1 MINVSDNQGKVSFS
15 ILHLVAIAYKK
26 KFTILFTFILI
37 TGLAVTYAF
46 LASPRYSSGTN
57 ILPVSESSQGSS
69 MGLLGSLG
77 ANFGLSVKGNKA
89 SDKILTIIK
98 SRNLAKKAYNKDK
111 NLFNTELFPQ
121 AWNSQTQKWIGKPL
135 PELIILGRIQGLIQ
149 AQLDPVHE
157 LSIGIKSTASSPEV
171 AQKVLIIFVN
181 SLHELLNEND
191 TEIHKNKQELVQ
203 NQLVKNKRD
212 LIVAQKALKEFDN
225 VYQNGRFNNKVQIN
239 LENDTVSQANDKTL
253 TETSIQVP
261 EDIYIQYINS
271 RKMVLQKINA
281 LLEQQYHFT
290 KIDDFDKKL
299 KFITIED
306 PTLPK
311 FRSFPKRKVVVAVGI
326 MAGLICGLFLAFL
339 SYFLKA
345 NLPGFKKLF
354 QNTLNEV

>member
-26 KFTILFTFILI
+26 KFTILFTFFLI
-37 TGLAVTYAF
+37 TGIAVAYAF
-46 LASPRYSSGTN
+46 LASPRFSSSTN
-57 ILPVSESSQGSS
+57 VLPVSESSQGSS

-98 SRNLAKKAYNKDK
+98 SRNLAKKAYYKDK
-111 NLFNTELFPQ
+111 NLFNTELFPK
-121 AWNSQTQKWIGKPL
+121 AWNSQTQKWNTNPL

-157 LSIGIKSTASSPEV
+157 LSIGIKSTASSPEA
-171 AQKVLIIFVN
+171 AQKILKLFVT

-212 LIVAQKALKEFDN
+212 LIVAQKALKEFEN

-239 LENDTVSQANDKTL
+239 LENDTVSQINDKTM

-299 KFITIED
+299 KFIIIED

-311 FRSFPKRKVVVAVGI
+311 FRSFPKRKVIIVVGM
-326 MAGLICGLFLAFL
+326 MAGLFCGLFFAFL

-345 NLPGFKKLF
+345 NLPGFKTLF